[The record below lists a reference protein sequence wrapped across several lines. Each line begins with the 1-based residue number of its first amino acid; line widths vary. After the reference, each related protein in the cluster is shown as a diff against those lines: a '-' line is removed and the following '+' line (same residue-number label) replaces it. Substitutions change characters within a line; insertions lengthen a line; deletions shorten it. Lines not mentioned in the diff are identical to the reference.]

1 MATEAKLRQLA
12 DRGCPVYYF
21 YSSERYLVRQ
31 AVSAAVR
38 ILSADTD
45 EETTVLDG
53 AAPEIEQ
60 LIMAAGTLSF
70 FGTRRVVVLPELDPA
85 AYGDKDLEELCST
98 LASLENAV
106 VVLGSVFELERSKL
120 KTGKRAQKLIA
131 ECKKLG
137 FAEEL
142 SKPKPYELKM
152 MLIERA
158 KAQDTTLPEGAAAAL
173 LERCGEDPFLLEN
186 EVDKLCALS
195 GYQTVTAAMVAE
207 MGTVSLEADVFE
219 MIRMITAKN
228 ATGACKKLQT
238 LLRLQQEPIAIT
250 GAMIGSYV
258 DLYRVKLGAAKRKNY
273 STVFKDFGYKG
284 SDYRLKR
291 SAETASH
298 YTLGQ
303 LETCLQV
310 LLDLDKSLKSQPVD
324 VQTPC
329 WKQHS
334 AVWRWRGA
342 DDERTRT
349 AAHRPGAGGGGQI
362 RCRPPFPP
370 DRCHDSADRR
380 LWHLQGQKTPAAAES
395 PGEKKRPDPLHRFR
409 CRRRRS
415 GRVDGYGVER
425 GRGGDSQS
433 QTGRYDHDHG

>member
-1 MATEAKLRQLA
+1 MATETKLRQLA
-12 DRGCPVYYF
+12 DKGCPVYYF

-31 AVSAAVR
+31 AVTAITR
-38 ILSADTD
+38 ILTADSD
-45 EETTVLDG
+45 EDATVLDG

-60 LIMAAGTLSF
+60 LIMAAGTISF
-70 FGTRRVVVLPELDPA
+70 FGTRRVVVLPEIDPA
-85 AYGDKDLEELCST
+85 AYSDKDLEELNST
-98 LASLENAV
+98 LSSLENAV

-131 ECKKLG
+131 QCKALG
-137 FAEEL
+137 YTEEL
-142 SKPKPYELKM
+142 AKPKPFELKM
-152 MLIERA
+152 MMIDRA
-158 KAQDTTLPEGAAAAL
+158 KEQKTTLPDGAAAAL

-250 GAMIGSYV
+250 AAMIGSYV

-303 LETCLQV
+303 IENCMQV
-310 LLDLDKSLKSQPVD
+310 LLELDKSLKSQPVD
-324 VQTPC
+324 DGVLM
-329 WKQHS
+329 
-334 AVWRWRGA
+334 
-342 DDERTRT
+342 ET
-349 AAHRPGAGGGGQI
+349 ALCRLALAGSS
-362 RCRPPFPP
+362 R
-370 DRCHDSADRR
+370 
-380 LWHLQGQKTPAAAES
+380 
-395 PGEKKRPDPLHRFR
+395 
-409 CRRRRS
+409 
-415 GRVDGYGVER
+415 
-425 GRGGDSQS
+425 
-433 QTGRYDHDHG
+433 

>member
-1 MATEAKLRQLA
+1 MGNRKLPFGYQMRMGEIVRNEPEAK
-12 DRGCPVYYF
+12 
-21 YSSERYLVRQ
+21 
-31 AVSAAVR
+31 AVQDIFLQYTLGASLKEIAEQMSKTGPTYDEGKSWNKNMIAR
-38 ILSADTD
+38 ILENPKYTGADSYPKLVDIKLFEAAAEKRQTKQRLP
-45 EETTVLDG
+45 ERTPAQKALKRVCSKPP
-53 AAPEIEQ
+53 APEIEQ
-60 LIMAAGTLSF
+60 LIMAAGTISF
-70 FGTRRVVVLPELDPA
+70 FGTRRVVVLPEIDPA
-85 AYGDKDLEELCST
+85 AYSDKDLEELNST
-98 LASLENAV
+98 LSSLENAV

-131 ECKKLG
+131 QCKALG
-137 FAEEL
+137 YTEEL
-142 SKPKPYELKM
+142 AKPKPFELKM
-152 MLIERA
+152 MMIDRA
-158 KAQDTTLPEGAAAAL
+158 KEQKTTLPDGAATAL

-250 GAMIGSYV
+250 AAMIGSYV

-303 LETCLQV
+303 IENCMQV
-310 LLDLDKSLKSQPVD
+310 LLELDQSLKSQP
-324 VQTPC
+324 T
-329 WKQHS
+329 
-334 AVWRWRGA
+334 
-342 DDERTRT
+342 DDQILLET
-349 AAHRPGAGGGGQI
+349 ALCRLAMAG
-362 RCRPPFPP
+362 
-370 DRCHDSADRR
+370 
-380 LWHLQGQKTPAAAES
+380 
-395 PGEKKRPDPLHRFR
+395 
-409 CRRRRS
+409 S
-415 GRVDGYGVER
+415 GR
-425 GRGGDSQS
+425 
-433 QTGRYDHDHG
+433 

>member
-60 LIMAAGTLSF
+60 LIMAAGTISF

-106 VVLGSVFELERSKL
+106 VVLASVFELERSKL

-207 MGTVSLEADVFE
+207 MGT
-219 MIRMITAKN
+219 
-228 ATGACKKLQT
+228 
-238 LLRLQQEPIAIT
+238 

-258 DLYRVKLGAAKRKNY
+258 DLYRVKLGASKRKSY
-273 STVFKDFGYKG
+273 AAVFKDFGYKG

-324 VQTPC
+324 VQTLL
-329 WKQHS
+329 
-334 AVWRWRGA
+334 
-342 DDERTRT
+342 E
-349 AAHRPGAGGGGQI
+349 AALCRLALAG
-362 RCRPPFPP
+362 
-370 DRCHDSADRR
+370 
-380 LWHLQGQKTPAAAES
+380 
-395 PGEKKRPDPLHRFR
+395 
-409 CRRRRS
+409 S
-415 GRVDGYGVER
+415 GR
-425 GRGGDSQS
+425 
-433 QTGRYDHDHG
+433 